1 MTSRLYS
8 LILGRPTMAC
18 ADTFDVKLVPGTLHG
33 DGTPNPYVHFQQSFI
48 SLTQLTEEVIN
59 KVCYAILALLQHPF

>member
-1 MTSRLYS
+1 
-8 LILGRPTMAC
+8 MAC

-33 DGTPNPYVHFQQSFI
+33 DGTTNPYVHFQQSFI

-59 KVCYAILALLQHPF
+59 KVCYAILALL